1 MSGLVVALKQPL
13 RLAALLL
20 NAGLFV
26 VGLYFETHPRDR
38 HDVWSAGGVAAVAVV
53 NSAALTLGRPRAGSR
68 PLWRRLRRIA
78 FIANALLV
86 AAAVVIV
93 GVEALRDAHHAL
105 IYGVVLL
112 LPPLLTV
119 AALQR
124 EAPG

>member
-1 MSGLVVALKQPL
+1 MSGLGLARRQPL

-38 HDVWSAGGVAAVAVV
+38 HDVWSAGGVAAVALV
-53 NSAALTLGRPRAGSR
+53 NSAALTLGRAQAERR

-86 AAAVVIV
+86 GAAVVIV
-93 GVEALRDAHHAL
+93 GLEALRDRRHAL

-112 LPPLLTV
+112 LPPLLTI
-119 AALQR
+119 AALRR
-124 EAPG
+124 EPPL